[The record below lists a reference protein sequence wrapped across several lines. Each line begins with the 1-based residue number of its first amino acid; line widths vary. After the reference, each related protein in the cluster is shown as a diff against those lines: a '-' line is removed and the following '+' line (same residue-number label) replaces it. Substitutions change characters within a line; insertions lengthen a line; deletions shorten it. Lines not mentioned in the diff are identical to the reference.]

1 MATIG
6 NMNGPWA
13 VMLRFVL
20 ASYPL
25 LLIWGAWVT
34 INTVKDIS
42 FRGEGERFTRHDAE
56 EQTLLLQRVL
66 GDRLTVIEVKLDD
79 MVPATQLVTNAQLL
93 DHERLGGHAVMD
105 QRVSHIE
112 KVVEGTAAVEA
123 EETEILRQMQRDI
136 HEYIEWRMRSAEN

>member
-1 MATIG
+1 VTTIG

-34 INTVKDIS
+34 VNTVKDIS
-42 FRGEGERFTRHDAE
+42 FRGEGERFTRVDAE

-66 GDRLTVIEVKLDD
+66 GDRLTVIEVKLND

-93 DHERLGGHAVMD
+93 DHERLGGHAVMN
-105 QRVSHIE
+105 QRVAHLE
-112 KVVEGTAAVEA
+112 KVVQGTAAVEA
-123 EETEILRQMQRDI
+123 EETEILRKMQQDI
-136 HEYIEWRMRSAEN
+136 ASYIEWLKAKQ